1 MNEFTQQGAQ
11 FPQPFAMEQMRQDL
25 PSIQGLQR
33 RAPSPGWATEFDPGE
48 QARMEAAFASPKL
61 GAPLPAAF
69 NTADYQR
76 FQTSSPTAR
85 AASPMSQVQ
94 PAMNT
99 MYRPMGMGNY
109 SGMGM
114 SSMYNHN
121 MYAQP
126 TQQQQDKGKSRMV
139 ELDDQNWEQQF
150 AELDQQDN
158 VSVQAREA
166 METELNDLD
175 RSVPQHTG
183 AGTQFPP
190 DHYTAQ
196 MDHVWNRLEMNLTR
210 DQNRQ
215 LGDSLEDTQFSP
227 EDYAAWDNFDANMG
241 LNTHNPFINEP
252 FLGSY
257 MFEQSNP
264 FMQDNKPNGA
274 FEKGMQILRD
284 HGNLSL
290 AALAFEAAV
299 QQEPNH
305 VEAWLQLGNAQAQN
319 EKETAAIR
327 ALERA
332 LQLDPNNLDALMSL
346 AVSYTNEG
354 YDSTAYRTLER
365 WLSVKYPSICPP
377 DALSDPSDIGF
388 SDQVVLHDRVT
399 NLFIQ
404 AAQLSPSGAT
414 MDPDVQVGLGVLF
427 YGAEDFE
434 KAIDCF
440 NAALASHETG
450 TSNRE
455 NQIHLLWNRLGA
467 TLANSGKS
475 EDAIAAY
482 SRALEENPN
491 FVRARYNLG
500 VSCINIGCYPEA
512 AGHLLG
518 ALSLHRQA
526 EQLEQAKEVL
536 VDGNGNPLGN
546 IDDLALEHIIQ
557 QNESGNIYDTL
568 RRAFSSMGRRDLT
581 EKVGV
586 GMNLDSFR
594 SEFDF

>member
-1 MNEFTQQGAQ
+1 MNEFAQQGAQ
-11 FPQPFAMEQMRQDL
+11 LPQPFAMEQMRQDP
-25 PSIQGLQR
+25 PSIQNLQR
-33 RAPSPGWATEFDPGE
+33 RTPSPGWAADFDPGE
-48 QARMEAAFASPKL
+48 QVRMEAAFAPPKL
-61 GAPLPAAF
+61 GAPLPSAF
-69 NTADYQR
+69 STADYQR
-76 FQTSSPTAR
+76 FQTSSPTVR

-99 MYRPMGMGNY
+99 MYRPMGMNNY

-114 SSMYNHN
+114 NSMYSHN

-126 TQQQQDKGKSRMV
+126 AQQQDKGKSRMV
-139 ELDDQNWEQQF
+139 ELDEQNWEQQF
-150 AELDQQDN
+150 AELDKQDN
-158 VSVQAREA
+158 VSEEAREA
-166 METELNDLD
+166 MERELNDLD
-175 RSVPQHTG
+175 RSVSQH
-183 AGTQFPP
+183 AGPETQFQP

-215 LGDSLEDTQFSP
+215 LDGSMEDTQFTP

-241 LNTHNPFINEP
+241 LNAHNPFINEP

-264 FMQDNKPNGA
+264 FMQDSHANGA

-299 QQEPNH
+299 QQDPNH

-377 DALSDPSDIGF
+377 NALSDPSDIGF

-399 NLFIQ
+399 NLFIK
-404 AAQLSPSGAT
+404 AAQLSPSGST

-512 AGHLLG
+512 AAHLLG

-526 EQLEQAKEVL
+526 GQLEQAKEVL
-536 VDGNGNPLGN
+536 VDGNGNPLGD
-546 IDDLALEHIIQ
+546 IDDIALEHIIQ

-586 GMNLDSFR
+586 GMNLEEFR